1 MPELLAYREDTPKPQ
16 QWLVELFA
24 FAYNNVLSCLFPVYI
39 FAMLWVS
46 HFIHIPGLHRYD
58 LLLILC
64 LAMQAIMYFTKL
76 ETWDEVKVITLF
88 HLLGLG
94 MEIFKV
100 NHGCWTYP
108 EQGLTKIAG
117 VPLYSGFMYASVASY
132 ICQSWRRFN
141 LKMVNWPP
149 VYLTMP
155 LAICIYFNFFTN
167 YYIYDFRWVL
177 TALILIVFFRTKAY
191 FTNNGPQRNIPM
203 PLAFLLIGL
212 FIWFAENIATFLGA
226 WQYAYQ
232 HNGWQVVQIQ
242 KLSSWALLVIVSVII
257 VAQLKFAKQ
266 TIDKGPQTAI

>member
-1 MPELLAYREDTPKPQ
+1 MPELLAYRENHPKPQ

-24 FAYNNVLSCLFPVYI
+24 FAYHNALSCIFPVYI

-64 LAMQAIMYFTKL
+64 LAMQAIMYFTKM

-132 ICQSWRRFN
+132 ICQSWRRFD

-155 LAICIYFNFFTN
+155 LAIGIYLNFFTN

-191 FTNNGPQRNIPM
+191 FINNGPQRNMPM

-257 VAQLKFAKQ
+257 VAQLKFAKTVNSEQ
-266 TIDKGPQTAI
+266 